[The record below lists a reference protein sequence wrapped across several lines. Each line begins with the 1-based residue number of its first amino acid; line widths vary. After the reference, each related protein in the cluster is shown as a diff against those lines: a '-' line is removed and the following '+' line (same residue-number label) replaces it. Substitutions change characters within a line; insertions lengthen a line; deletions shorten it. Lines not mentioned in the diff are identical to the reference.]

1 MCRWLAYSGGAV
13 PIEELVFK
21 PEHSLVDQSL
31 SAKLTSEPTN
41 ADGFGLGWYG
51 RGGKPGVYRSTQP
64 AWNDANLQD
73 LCFEVE
79 SGLFMAHVRRSTGS
93 PVQASNCHPFRYSNW
108 LFVHNGLLNGF
119 EHIRRDMAMA
129 VDAKLFAAMNGSTD
143 SELMFLVALSFG
155 LQDEPIPALEK
166 MVGFI
171 EQLAA
176 KRGIDDAVQMT
187 LGVADGRTLY
197 AVRYSTRRNSRTL
210 FHSVDVRTIHE
221 LYGADRVAHPFP
233 ADARVVASEPMG
245 ELPGIWKPIDESTA
259 LMVAEGEVEYRP
271 FAPAIP

>member
-245 ELPGIWKPIDESTA
+245 ELPGIWQPIDESTA

>member
-1 MCRWLAYSGGAV
+1 MCRWLAYSGGAI
-13 PIEELVFK
+13 PIEQLVFK

-51 RGGKPGVYRSTQP
+51 RGGKPGIYRSIQP

-73 LCFEVE
+73 LCAEVE

-93 PVQASNCHPFRYSNW
+93 SVQTSNCHPFRHDNW

-119 EHIRRDMAMA
+119 ERIRRDMAMA
-129 VDAKLFAAMNGSTD
+129 VDEELFATMNGSTD

-166 MVGFI
+166 LVGFI

-176 KRGIDDAVQMT
+176 KRGIDNAVQMT
-187 LGVADGRTLY
+187 LGVADGDNLY
-197 AVRYSTRRNSRTL
+197 AVRYSTQRKSRTL
-210 FHSVDVRTIHE
+210 FHSVDVQTIQE
-221 LYGADRVAHPFP
+221 LYGDDRVLHPFP

-245 ELPGIWKPIDESTA
+245 ELPGIWQPIDESTA
-259 LMVAEGEVEYRP
+259 LIVADGEVNYQP
-271 FAPAIP
+271 FVPSVP

>member
-51 RGGKPGVYRSTQP
+51 RGDKPGVYRSTQP

-93 PVQASNCHPFRYSNW
+93 PVQASNCHPFRHSNW

-129 VDAKLFAAMNGSTD
+129 VDETLFAAMNGSTD

-210 FHSVDVRTIHE
+210 FHSMDVRTIHE

-245 ELPGIWKPIDESTA
+245 KLPGIWQPIEESNA
-259 LMVAEGEVEYRP
+259 LIVADGEVDYRP
-271 FAPAIP
+271 FTPAIP

>member
-51 RGGKPGVYRSTQP
+51 RGGRPGVYRSTQP

-73 LCFEVE
+73 LCAEVE

-93 PVQASNCHPFRYSNW
+93 PVQTSNCHPFRHNNW

-129 VDAKLFAAMNGSTD
+129 IDEKLFAQMNGSTE

-155 LQDEPIPALEK
+155 LQDQPIAALEK

-171 EQLAA
+171 EQLADR
-176 KRGIDDAVQMT
+176 RGIKDAVQMT
-187 LGVADGRTLY
+187 LGVADGQTLY
-197 AVRYSTRRNSRTL
+197 AVRYSTERNSRTL
-210 FHSVDVRTIHE
+210 FHSMDVRTIHE
-221 LYGADRVAHPFP
+221 LYGADRLAQPFP

-245 ELPGIWKPIDESTA
+245 ELPGIWQPIDESSA
-259 LMVAEGEVEYRP
+259 LIVVDGEVDYRP
-271 FAPAIP
+271 FVPSIP